1 MSAVRP
7 PLPAEAGAGAGVG
20 SGGAAG
26 DRTARLTQRR
36 SSAVEICRVM
46 GGKREVLRISGA
58 FIAQP
63 FDERQELRFILS
75 ERARVPRK
83 PAGVLPAPAA
93 GPRPRRR
100 SPGPAAGPERGAK
113 ESKKPRRRL
122 EFRISLPII
131 SSRDR

>member
-36 SSAVEICRVM
+36 SSAVGICRVT
-46 GGKREVLRISGA
+46 GGIREVLRISAA

-75 ERARVPRK
+75 ERATGSPE
-83 PAGVLPAPAA
+83 AGRRTRLGRRPP
-93 GPRPRRR
+93 PRPQV
-100 SPGPAAGPERGAK
+100 PEGGKGIEKTPATT
-113 ESKKPRRRL
+113 
-122 EFRISLPII
+122 
-131 SSRDR
+131 

>member
-63 FDERQELRFILS
+63 FDERQELRFILG
-75 ERARVPRK
+75 ERARVSWK
-83 PAGVLPAPAA
+83 TAGVLSAQAA
-93 GPRPRRR
+93 CPRAWPQC
-100 SPGPAAGPERGAK
+100 P
-113 ESKKPRRRL
+113 
-122 EFRISLPII
+122 
-131 SSRDR
+131 

>member
-7 PLPAEAGAGAGVG
+7 PLLAEEAGAGAGVG

-36 SSAVEICRVM
+36 SSAVGICRVT

-63 FDERQELRFILS
+63 SDERQELRFILS

-93 GPRPRRR
+93 GPRARPQVPKEGQRNRKN
-100 SPGPAAGPERGAK
+100 PGDD
-113 ESKKPRRRL
+113 L
-122 EFRISLPII
+122 NFEFPCISLAAATGEC
-131 SSRDR
+131 

>member
-7 PLPAEAGAGAGVG
+7 PLPAEEAGAGAGVG

-26 DRTARLTQRR
+26 DRRARLTRRR
-36 SSAVEICRVM
+36 SRAVGICRVT
-46 GGKREVLRISGA
+46 GGKREGLRISGA
-58 FIAQP
+58 FVAQP

-93 GPRPRRR
+93 GP
-100 SPGPAAGPERGAK
+100 ERGAK
-113 ESKKPRRRL
+113 ESKKPRR
-122 EFRISLPII
+122 
-131 SSRDR
+131 

>member
-36 SSAVEICRVM
+36 SSAVGICRVT
-46 GGKREVLRISGA
+46 GGIREVLRISAA

-75 ERARVPRK
+75 ERPRVPRK
-83 PAGVLPAPAA
+83 PAA
-93 GPRPRRR
+93 GPRPGRR
-100 SPGPAAGPERGAK
+100 SQRGGKGIEKTPATT
-113 ESKKPRRRL
+113 
-122 EFRISLPII
+122 
-131 SSRDR
+131 